1 MLININVNSALAKYV
16 GSGPG
21 KISLLSFLIRR
32 SSLRGN
38 EFLESPLIWNPH

>member
-1 MLININVNSALAKYV
+1 MLIKIKVKFCTGKDV
-16 GSGPG
+16 GSSPG

-32 SSLRGN
+32 SSLRRT